1 MKAKIYFLDFFVHL
15 RGDGIK
21 KILPIFKLLF
31 YVNFSPYFGIFFKFM
46 VMWVGFGEELDI
58 KKKVLQMVIKTI
70 LENKTRRHLSS
81 VYGERAKL
89 LVKTG
94 RNSRNLM
101 KQNIYFFDSSTPTI
115 I

>member
-1 MKAKIYFLDFFVHL
+1 
-15 RGDGIK
+15 
-21 KILPIFKLLF
+21 
-31 YVNFSPYFGIFFKFM
+31 M

-101 KQNIYFFDSSTPTI
+101 RQNIYFFDSSTPTI